1 MEHKVL
7 FTAST
12 YSHIANFHRPYLR
25 AFSALGWAVDVAC
38 GGKPMDLPEARRVIH
53 LPLEKSITAPANF
66 QAARMLRREMK
77 KEGYTLISTHT
88 SLAAFFTRLAARELD
103 TTVVN
108 TCHGYLFDPD
118 TPSFKGRLL
127 LEAER
132 LTAGRTDLLLTM
144 NRRDRE
150 IAGHYRLGRRVLEI
164 PGVGV
169 DFSPLDQTPTTA
181 RELLRA
187 EWALPEDAFVLIY
200 PAEFSSRKNQAML
213 LRALALLP
221 RDIYLLLPGEGALM
235 DRCKTLAAELGVQ
248 DRVRFPGHVPDMGPW
263 YRAADCAVSASQSEG
278 LPFNIMEAMHCGLP
292 VVASAVKG
300 HEDLITDG
308 ETGLLFPPNDEHAC
322 AQQIRA
328 LKATPHLFPHLS
340 RQATA
345 AAEQYRLERVLPKV
359 MATYQTVLPELD
371 FSITVSAN
379 SSIS

>member
-1 MEHKVL
+1 MEHKIL

-12 YSHIANFHRPYLR
+12 YAHISNFHRPYLR
-25 AFSALGWAVDVAC
+25 AFSALGWTVDVAC
-38 GGKPMDLPEARRVIH
+38 GGKPMALPEARRVIH
-53 LPLEKSITAPANF
+53 LPLEKSISAPANF

-77 KEGYTLISTHT
+77 REDYTLISTHT
-88 SLAAFFTRLAARELD
+88 SLAAFFTRLAAKGLD

-108 TCHGYLFDPD
+108 TCHGYLFDPQ

-150 IAGHYRLGRRVLEI
+150 IAGRYHLGRQILEI

-169 DFSPLDQTPTTA
+169 DFSPLDQTPATA

-213 LRALALLP
+213 LRTLALLP
-221 RDIYLLLPGEGALM
+221 RDIYLLLPGDGALL
-235 DRCKTLAAELGVQ
+235 DRCKALAAELGVQ

-292 VVASAVKG
+292 VVASDVKG
-300 HEDLITDG
+300 HQDLISPG
-308 ETGLLFPPNDEHAC
+308 ETGFLFPLNDEQTC
-322 AQQIRA
+322 ARQIRT
-328 LKATPHLFPHLS
+328 LKETPHLLSHLS
-340 RQATA
+340 QQASA
-345 AAEQYRLERVLPKV
+345 AAEQYRLEQVFPKV
-359 MATYQTVLPELD
+359 MAAYQAVLPSLELP
-371 FSITVSAN
+371 IAVSAD
-379 SSIS
+379 SPIS